1 MKTVNISLRAMEP
14 EDLDVLYVVEN
25 DPELWTIGASNT
37 PYSHFALK
45 EFIANTTNDIY
56 TDKQLRLVVD
66 MDGEVAGLLD
76 LMAFEPEHRR
86 AEMGIVILERFRQKG
101 VAQQAMKLLF
111 EYCRS
116 KLHLHQVYAW
126 VPEDNIPSYKLFLS
140 LGFHAT
146 VVKEWLF
153 NGEVFKNAA
162 LMQLFL

>member
-111 EYCRS
+111 E
-116 KLHLHQVYAW
+116 
-126 VPEDNIPSYKLFLS
+126 
-140 LGFHAT
+140 
-146 VVKEWLF
+146 
-153 NGEVFKNAA
+153 
-162 LMQLFL
+162 